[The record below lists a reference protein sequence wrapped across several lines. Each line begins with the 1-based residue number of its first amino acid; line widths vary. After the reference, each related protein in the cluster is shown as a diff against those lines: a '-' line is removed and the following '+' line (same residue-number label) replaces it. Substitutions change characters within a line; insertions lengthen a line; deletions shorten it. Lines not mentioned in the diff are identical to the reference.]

1 MEGKTMVG
9 TDLISQ
15 ILDLDRRAEE
25 RINDAIAQS
34 EEKKAECARRQE
46 EIEQSV
52 AEKVSVYSEQLRAST
67 DKSIEAETL
76 KIRTQQKGKL
86 KELDAVYER
95 EHERWEQEIFNAV
108 VDPDNV
114 VDPRELVDPK
124 KE

>member
-15 ILDLDRRAEE
+15 ILDLDRRAEQ
-25 RINDAIAQS
+25 RIKDALAQS

-46 EIEQSV
+46 DIDQSV
-52 AEKVSVYSEQLRAST
+52 TEKVNAYSEQLRAST
-67 DKSIEAETL
+67 DKAVESETL
-76 KIRTQQKGKL
+76 KIRTLRKGRL

-95 EHERWEQEIFNAV
+95 EHERWEQEIFSAV
-108 VDPDNV
+108 VNP
-114 VDPRELVDPK
+114 E